1 MNDNLIK
8 ILEKTLRE
16 YAESLLK
23 DNRDIRTKLKEMN
36 DVGNL
41 IKIFNNYTEL
51 EPLLKSFFEEKAK
64 QEKWGR
70 GS

>member
-1 MNDNLIK
+1 MNDNLK
-8 ILEKTLRE
+8 KMLEKTLRE
-16 YAESLLK
+16 YAEGLLK
-23 DNRDIRTKLKEMN
+23 DNRSIKIKLKELS
-36 DVGNL
+36 DIDNL
-41 IKIFNNYTEL
+41 MKIFNNYTEL

>member
-41 IKIFNNYTEL
+41 LKIFNNYTEL
-51 EPLLKSFFEEKAK
+51 EPLLKKFFEEKAK
-64 QEKWGR
+64 KDKWER

>member
-1 MNDNLIK
+1 MNDNLK
-8 ILEKTLRE
+8 RMLEKTLKQ
-16 YAESLLK
+16 YAEGLLK
-23 DNRDIRTKLKEMN
+23 DNRSIKIKLKELN
-36 DVGNL
+36 DIDN
-41 IKIFNNYTEL
+41 IMKILNNYTEL

>member
-8 ILEKTLRE
+8 ILEKTLKE

-36 DVGNL
+36 DVDNL
-41 IKIFNNYTEL
+41 MKIFNNYTEL
-51 EPLLKSFFEEKAK
+51 EPLFKKFFKEKAK
-64 QEKWGR
+64 KDKWER
-70 GS
+70 GN